1 MKKIIF
7 LLVICLLLGVV
18 TIANSFTVSPIKQV
32 VTLEQGSWVNVK
44 IKVRNTERETTK
56 YKIAVLGVKQD
67 DQGYPV
73 YGEGIEEAENWVRAE
88 QDVLEIKPG
97 KEAEATF
104 RVSVPKGTY
113 PGSHYVGLSAEPVLG
128 EIESK
133 NFSGKLISLLLLEVS
148 GTVTEEL
155 SVASWSGEK
164 EFYWSLEDAKFGAVL
179 KNSGNT
185 ELPITAKI
193 RLYNWL
199 DKKIIDSEVHLGGP
213 LLPKTERKSSVLL
226 PVQTGWYLPG
236 LYRAQLD
243 LSYGRTGQKLSVQY
257 PFWYVPIGWLVL
269 IGAVILIVVWTIIK
283 KIRNKKKQQ
292 LSF

>member
-7 LLVICLLLGVV
+7 SLVICLLLGIVAV
-18 TIANSFTVSPIKQV
+18 TNAFSVSPIKQI
-32 VTLEQGSWVNVK
+32 VTLEQGSWINVK

-88 QDVLEIKPG
+88 QNVLEVRPG
-97 KEAEATF
+97 KEAEASF

-113 PGSHYVGLSAEPVLG
+113 PGSHYVGLSAEPVLSG
-128 EIESK
+128 EGR
-133 NFSGKLISLLLLEVS
+133 NFTGKLISLLLLEVS

-155 SVASWSGEK
+155 SVVNWSGEK
-164 EFYWSLEDAKFGAVL
+164 NLYWSFNNARFDAVL

-185 ELPITAKI
+185 ELPLIAKI
-193 RLYNWL
+193 RVYNWL
-199 DKKIIDSEVHLGGP
+199 DKKVIDSDVHLGSS

-226 PVQTGWYLPG
+226 PIQDGWYLPG

-257 PFWYVPIGWLVL
+257 PFWYVPFSWL
-269 IGAVILIVVWTIIK
+269 AVIGVVLLITVWSIIK